1 MIKKRKKIKFH
12 AAVTFFFCCQFPFLP
27 EDATAKTCPIR
38 QAVYLIIEV
47 RWKRRHDHMKHC
59 PSTPKMPSDFRNG
72 KRITRHI
79 RNKKTLCVCLCVR
92 TRQVASVY
100 IKLYIYTS
108 PPK

>member
-1 MIKKRKKIKFH
+1 
-12 AAVTFFFCCQFPFLP
+12 
-27 EDATAKTCPIR
+27 
-38 QAVYLIIEV
+38 
-47 RWKRRHDHMKHC
+47 MKHC